1 VRCCVQ
7 AKAELARLPAADQVA
22 SRLSAN
28 SMRAANDAV
37 SVTGLVIALA
47 ISATVVD
54 SSPFSTAGA
63 LVVANTAAAERAVV
77 YRGLLAWAAV
87 MVVTAPLATWLLFV
101 VLA

>member
-1 VRCCVQ
+1 V
-7 AKAELARLPAADQVA
+7 
-22 SRLSAN
+22 N
-28 SMRAANDAV
+28 
-37 SVTGLVIALA
+37 VTGLVIALA

-63 LVVANTAAAERAVV
+63 RVVANATEAERVVV
-77 YRGLLAWAAV
+77 YRGLLAL